1 MDISTA
7 PFSKA
12 KNYVFIGEAGCGKSE
27 IAINLAYTLKQAGE
41 NVHFFDLDQT
51 KPLFRSRDL
60 RTQMESDG
68 IVFHHEEQFYDA
80 PTLASGISETLT
92 SQGTT
97 CVLDIGG
104 NDTGSRV
111 VGGFASIINRE
122 DTVVYFVINP
132 YRPWSKSSNVLAET
146 LNSIVWAARVQ
157 RVKVICNPNVGYTTT
172 CKEVMDGIQKA
183 AELLDSQLPIEFV
196 TIPNALWDECKDNH
210 TYPFYPLN
218 LYLRYPWTQ
227 D

>member
-1 MDISTA
+1 MPHTAA
-7 PFSKA
+7 PFSRA
-12 KNYVFIGEAGCGKSE
+12 KNYVFVGEAGCGKSE
-27 IAINLAYTLKQAGE
+27 IAINLAYTLKQAGD

-60 RTQMESDG
+60 RAQMEKDG

-80 PTLASGISETLT
+80 PTLASGIAETL
-92 SQGTT
+92 SCEEKT

-111 VGGFASIINRE
+111 VGGFAAIVNRS

-132 YRPWSKSSNVLAET
+132 YRPWSKTTDTIAET
-146 LNSIVWAARVQ
+146 LNSIMSAARVQ
-157 RVKVICNPNVGYTTT
+157 SVKVICNPNVGYTTT
-172 CKEVMDGIQKA
+172 PAEVEAGIQKTI
-183 AELLDSQLPIEFV
+183 ELLDNQLPIELITV
-196 TIPNALWDECKDNH
+196 PKDLWEKVSQDGAQK
-210 TYPFYPLN
+210 YYPLN

-227 D
+227 A

>member
-1 MDISTA
+1 MSVAAA
-7 PFSKA
+7 PFLKA

-51 KPLFRSRDL
+51 KPLFRSRDVKN
-60 RTQMESDG
+60 QMESDG

-80 PTLASGISETLT
+80 PTLAGGISETL
-92 SQGTT
+92 SSDGKT

-111 VGGFASIINRE
+111 VGGFASIVNRE
-122 DTVVYFVINP
+122 DTVVYFVVNP
-132 YRPWSKSSNVLAET
+132 YRPWSKTTDVLAET
-146 LNSIVWAARVQ
+146 LNAIVWAARVQ

-172 CKEVMDGIQKA
+172 CAEVLEGVRKTEQ
-183 AELLDSQLPIEFV
+183 LLDGQLPIEFV
-196 TIPNALWDECKDNH
+196 TVPNTLWEECRQTH
-210 TYPFYPLN
+210 SYPCYPLN

-227 D
+227 E

>member
-1 MDISTA
+1 MLSGKTT
-7 PFSKA
+7 FSQA
-12 KNYVFIGEAGCGKSE
+12 KNYVFVGEAGCGKSE

-41 NVHFFDLDQT
+41 DVHFFDLDQT

-60 RTQMESDG
+60 RTQMERDG

-80 PTLASGISETLT
+80 PTLASGIAETLT
-92 SQGTT
+92 CNSKT

-111 VGGFASIINRE
+111 VGGFASIVNQD

-132 YRPWSKSSNVLAET
+132 YRPWSKSTGTIAET
-146 LNSIVWAARVQ
+146 LNAIMSAARVRAVQ
-157 RVKVICNPNVGYTTT
+157 VICNPNVGYTTSAE
-172 CKEVMDGIQKA
+172 EVMAGIEKTV
-183 AELLDSQLPIEFV
+183 ELLDQQLPIAFV
-196 TIPNALWDECKDNH
+196 TVQTEVLDEVADQSP
-210 TYPFYPLN
+210 YPCYPLK